1 MQPQGLGGSV
11 GCLFLP
17 SLESAPKLAAACTE
31 QTPDLLSW
39 TFLGKASHLPPP
51 PATAD
56 LLEPGLSLQ
65 DVLLHLVSICLH
77 AGDEHGQLVCGG
89 PERGTAKLSPGLPQA
104 WFFPPVPTGA
114 LRKEP
119 ELWPRAQTHIRG
131 HCLARPEMVC
141 SEW

>member
-1 MQPQGLGGSV
+1 MQPQGLGGTV

-89 PERGTAKLSPGLPQA
+89 PERGTAEQRGENSKAQPRTAPGLVLSPCAHWGSQ
-104 WFFPPVPTGA
+104 
-114 LRKEP
+114 E
-119 ELWPRAQTHIRG
+119 RA
-131 HCLARPEMVC
+131 
-141 SEW
+141 